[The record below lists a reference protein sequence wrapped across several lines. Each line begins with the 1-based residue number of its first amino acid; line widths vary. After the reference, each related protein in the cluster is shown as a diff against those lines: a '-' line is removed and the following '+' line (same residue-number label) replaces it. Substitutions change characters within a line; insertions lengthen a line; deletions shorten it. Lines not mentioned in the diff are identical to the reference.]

1 MYRYDIAYHVPL
13 DHEISYAN
21 LADAAG
27 VDEGL
32 LRRMLH
38 MAMMNHIF
46 IETRDGDV
54 RHSAVSKILHQEPGA
69 MDACGFMLE
78 EMFVCRPLFPLSPGR
93 GFLSAC
99 EP

>member
-1 MYRYDIAYHVPL
+1 M
-13 DHEISYAN
+13 
-21 LADAAG
+21 
-27 VDEGL
+27 DEVL

-78 EMFVCRPLFPLSPGR
+78 EMFVRWTPCYPLTGWSLSVTDI
-93 GFLSAC
+93 
-99 EP
+99 

>member
-1 MYRYDIAYHVPL
+1 M
-13 DHEISYAN
+13 
-21 LADAAG
+21 
-27 VDEGL
+27 DEVL

-78 EMFVCRPLFPLSPGR
+78 EMFVC
-93 GFLSAC
+93 
-99 EP
+99 